1 MIQHRA
7 ARFVLNKPWQKQH
20 SDSITAML
28 DQLHWPTLQNRR
40 TAARLILMFK
50 IMRNLVTVPERC
62 LPQLSSVSS
71 TRARHSLKLAHIQTT
86 ANIYRFSF
94 LPNTIQQWNNLD
106 IKEINS
112 IDLNTF
118 KNIAYTHSYN
128 SH

>member
-20 SDSITAML
+20 SDSIAAVL
-28 DQLHWPTLQNRR
+28 DELHWPTLQNRS

-50 IMRNLVTVPERC
+50 IMKNLVTVPERC
-62 LPQLSSVSS
+62 FPQRSSVPS
-71 TRARHSLKLAHIQTT
+71 TRAHHSLKLAHIQTT
-86 ANIYRFSF
+86 VNIYRFSF

-118 KNIAYTHSYN
+118 KNCLH
-128 SH
+128 